1 MRSVASARGVRSVER
16 VARSGTRRA
25 ERVRREERVVRV
37 NRAIQ
42 VHEIQHPPQSQLV
55 DPTQRLDLKSSN
67 NAVGSPLVKMSA
79 N

>member
-1 MRSVASARGVRSVER
+1 MRSEASTRSV
-16 VARSGTRRA
+16 RSGTRRA

-37 NRAIQ
+37 NRAVQ